1 MDGLRMMKS
10 SGSPKVYAKSVTVFV
25 MNVIKECIAYS
36 RERICSLLFPPR
48 CPVCDEI
55 LSPEDEEKGI
65 HIHCECKLFPVEGA
79 VCMHC
84 GRPLGQFIPNE
95 ERKLIKP
102 VFESVYSREYCHEC
116 LRKDWCITQ
125 GKALYL
131 YKGAIKTTMY
141 RFKYSNK
148 REYACFFAKRAAEK
162 YGEWMKKAEMIIPVP
177 MYKGKEKQR
186 GYNQANILAE
196 EISKLIDVPIDKKI
210 VKRIKN
216 TVPQKGLNDVERQ
229 NNLKKAFHIEKS
241 IVKYNCVLIIDD
253 IFTTGSTTE
262 AVAKELKKRG
272 VSHIYVFSI
281 CIGGDT

>member
-1 MDGLRMMKS
+1 MMREKYETLALQVLKELAKARGLRGVS
-10 SGSPKVYAKSVTVFV
+10 A
-25 MNVIKECIAYS
+25 
-36 RERICSLLFPPR
+36 
-48 CPVCDEI
+48 
-55 LSPEDEEKGI
+55 
-65 HIHCECKLFPVEGA
+65 
-79 VCMHC
+79 
-84 GRPLGQFIPNE
+84 
-95 ERKLIKP
+95 
-102 VFESVYSREYCHEC
+102 
-116 LRKDWCITQ
+116 
-125 GKALYL
+125 
-131 YKGAIKTTMY
+131 
-141 RFKYSNK
+141 
-148 REYACFFAKRAAEK
+148 
-162 YGEWMKKAEMIIPVP
+162 MKKAEVIIPVP

-196 EISKLIDVPIDKKI
+196 EISKLIGVPIDKKI

-253 IFTTGSTTE
+253 IFTTGSTAE